1 MSVIKDTMDDWNVNV
16 STKFEDLPPRQRLM
30 YTIMQH
36 PKRVE
41 LLKAIQKNT
50 FTFIANMKTTKP
62 TKKLKSSTKTCSSKA
77 KIAKKKPQKRK
88 LKVDECS
95 DDE

>member
-1 MSVIKDTMDDWNVNV
+1 M
-16 STKFEDLPPRQRLM
+16 
-30 YTIMQH
+30 
-36 PKRVE
+36 
-41 LLKAIQKNT
+41 KAIQKNT